1 MTTSGRAMFSVRF
14 VDRCADIPQTLWD
27 ACFRPPREGLWW
39 YRALEGS
46 GLNDQFTFFYGVI
59 EQSDAE
65 GGKCAVGIAPF
76 FVADVPL
83 ELVVPEELMFLFA
96 VPAKLFPSL
105 AHRRTLFVGSPAC
118 DEGWVGVVDGIDRV
132 AALLAVYDAADAE
145 ARRRHA
151 PMLAWK
157 DIPLADKVTLDQVC
171 ARRRL
176 FALTSYP
183 NALVRFASNR
193 KEDYFA
199 ALKGSRRHQL
209 KKKLRTS
216 QQQFQA
222 RVEVLQAPNQAQLD
236 EIYTLFRNTSD
247 RAEVKFERLNRRFF
261 ELLAAEPNVHFVV
274 VREAEHG
281 AAVAMMMCFQVG
293 DLIINKF
300 VGFDYS
306 RPKEWLL
313 YFRLWEAALDWALSR
328 GASGI
333 QSGQTCY
340 KPKLEQGHT
349 LMPLFNY
356 CRHANR
362 LLHWVYAKVAATI
375 TWQSLDKDL
384 ATLLKAHP
392 ELADGSRP

>member
-1 MTTSGRAMFSVRF
+1 MLSVRF
-14 VDRCADIPQTLWD
+14 VDHCADIPTSLWN
-27 ACFRPPREGLWW
+27 ACFGPPREGLWW
-39 YRALEGS
+39 YRALEGC
-46 GLNDQFTFFYGVI
+46 GLQEQFTFFYGVI
-59 EQSDAE
+59 EETDSNGA
-65 GGKCAVGIAPF
+65 CRAVGIAPC

-83 ELVVPEELMFLFA
+83 ELVVPEELMFLFV
-96 VPAKLFPSL
+96 VPTKLFPSL
-105 AHRRTLFVGSPAC
+105 AHRRTLFIGSPCA
-118 DEGWVGVVDGIDRV
+118 DEGWVGVVDGVDRD
-132 AALLAVYDAADAE
+132 AALLAVHDAADAE
-145 ARRRHA
+145 ARRRRA
-151 PMLAWK
+151 PMLVWK
-157 DIPLADKVTLDQVC
+157 DIPQEDKASMDKVRGQ
-171 ARRRL
+171 RRL
-176 FALTSYP
+176 FALPSYP
-183 NALVRFASNR
+183 NALVRFASDS

-216 QQQFQA
+216 HQQFQA
-222 RVEVLQAPNQAQLD
+222 TAEVLHAPDASQLD
-236 EIYTLFRNTSD
+236 EIYALFRQTFE

-274 VREAEHG
+274 LREQESG
-281 AAVAMMMCFQVG
+281 AAVAMMMCFEVG

-340 KPKLEQGHT
+340 KPKLEQGHS

-356 CRHANR
+356 GRHANR
-362 LLHWVYAKVAATI
+362 VLHWIYAKVAATI

-384 ATLLKAHP
+384 ATLLKAYP
-392 ELADGSRP
+392 DLAEGSRP